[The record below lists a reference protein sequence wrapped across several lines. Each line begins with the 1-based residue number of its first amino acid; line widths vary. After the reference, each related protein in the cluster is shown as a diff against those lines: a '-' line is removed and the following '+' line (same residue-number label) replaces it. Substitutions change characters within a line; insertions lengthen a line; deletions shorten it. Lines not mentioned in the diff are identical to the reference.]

1 VASIPFFI
9 CFLLILFL
17 TVIAGL
23 AAKRRVK
30 ETSDFTNASGSLT
43 SGMVAGA
50 LVGGFVGGTSIV
62 GTGELAFSHGL
73 ASLWFTLGGGVA
85 VILLGFTAQR
95 FRQMQVETLPELIGL
110 QYGAQAQLGSS
121 LFLSLGMFIQVV
133 AQILAALPFV
143 SVFWQTNLSVL
154 ALIPSLLII
163 AYVFAGGFMGASL
176 VGTVKTVMLVA
187 LLLGTGV
194 WLWATIDGVTY
205 VEWWQE
211 GRFQLIVPEAGMG
224 WAQGLSMLIGI
235 FSTQTYLQPI
245 FASRSTRAAKTGAIT
260 AGFLIILIGMVSAW
274 IGMFMHDVHPELL
287 PREAIPQFFL
297 MHSPAWLA
305 GAAYAI
311 ILLSVVMTGA
321 ALTLSIATILNRD
334 VLQRYSTR
342 FGEETRKL
350 AVSRLLILA
359 VIGISYAIVC
369 WDDRGQILHWAFL
382 AMTLRGVTIFFPVI
396 FYLFRISPVQS
407 KWAVAA
413 IWGAPI
419 FSLVWS
425 RWFLPITG
433 IDPLVI
439 SGFWSALALLIGWWL
454 VRKEPRQNDMSL
466 RHVDTR

>member
-1 VASIPFFI
+1 
-9 CFLLILFL
+9 
-17 TVIAGL
+17 
-23 AAKRRVK
+23 
-30 ETSDFTNASGSLT
+30 
-43 SGMVAGA
+43 
-50 LVGGFVGGTSIV
+50 
-62 GTGELAFSHGL
+62 
-73 ASLWFTLGGGVA
+73 
-85 VILLGFTAQR
+85 
-95 FRQMQVETLPELIGL
+95 
-110 QYGAQAQLGSS
+110 
-121 LFLSLGMFIQVV
+121 
-133 AQILAALPFV
+133 
-143 SVFWQTNLSVL
+143 
-154 ALIPSLLII
+154 
-163 AYVFAGGFMGASL
+163 
-176 VGTVKTVMLVA
+176 
-187 LLLGTGV
+187 
-194 WLWATIDGVTY
+194 
-205 VEWWQE
+205 
-211 GRFQLIVPEAGMG
+211 
-224 WAQGLSMLIGI
+224 
-235 FSTQTYLQPI
+235 
-245 FASRSTRAAKTGAIT
+245 
-260 AGFLIILIGMVSAW
+260 
-274 IGMFMHDVHPELL
+274 MFMHDVHPELL

-350 AVSRLLILA
+350 AVSRLMILA

-396 FYLFRISPVQS
+396 FYLLRISPVQS

-425 RWFLPITG
+425 GWLLPITG

-454 VRKEPRQNDMSL
+454 VRKEPRQNDIRFRNGKDHRDGDHDEQPDHGNSQRL
-466 RHVDTR
+466 VDHVRQNALTEEDDIFLPFYLGHNSTYQGGKGGRFDPAAC